1 MRTLRQ
7 QTVFLPLLPL
17 FRTGAISFLHNPPR
31 MAASIDPGEGGGDCP
46 AMPFRF
52 IHTADLHLDS
62 PLASLALRNADL
74 GDLVRGATRKSLERI
89 VDLAIAE
96 EVDMVI
102 VAGDLYDG
110 SQTSMATALF
120 LMEQMRRLDAAGIRV
135 FIIRGNHDAQSQ
147 ITRELTFPPNV
158 HVFDGR
164 GKPVKAGALASGREI
179 HVHGVS
185 FAQPHAPA
193 SLLPVFRAPVP
204 DAVNI
209 GLMHTSLAG
218 ASRHDPY
225 APVGIPDLAAHGFD
239 YWALGHIHQRRV
251 HAQSPWIVMPGNPQG
266 RDINEGG
273 PKGITLA
280 TVAEDGTISCE
291 ERSVAIAVFERLSVD
306 LSGIEDWH
314 GLLDRAETALG
325 QAKQAAGGAHLV
337 ARLTLAGATPLAW
350 RLRRDEDLL
359 LGELQNL
366 AASLGECWIEAVE
379 LAVSVPQTATD
390 ADAGPLAELER
401 LMHEDVVASHAY
413 REELRETLGD
423 LLRQLPKEA
432 RSLLAPDEA
441 TEEALLS
448 ELALQ
453 GADAVL
459 ARLGGESGR
468 A

>member
-1 MRTLRQ
+1 
-7 QTVFLPLLPL
+7 
-17 FRTGAISFLHNPPR
+17 
-31 MAASIDPGEGGGDCP
+31 
-46 AMPFRF
+46 MPFRF

-62 PLASLALRNADL
+62 PLTSLALRNADL
-74 GDLVRGATRKSLERI
+74 GDLVRGATRKALERI

-96 EVDMVI
+96 TVDAVI
-102 VAGDLYDG
+102 IAGDLYDG

-120 LMEQMRRLDAAGIRV
+120 LMGQMRRLDAAGILV
-135 FIIRGNHDAQSQ
+135 FLIRGNHDAQSQ

-164 GKPVKAGALASGREI
+164 GKPVRAGALASGREI

-185 FAQPHAPA
+185 FANPHAPS
-193 SLLPVFRAPVP
+193 SLLPTYRAPVP

-218 ASRHDPY
+218 ASSHDPY
-225 APVGIPDLAAHGFD
+225 APVGLSDLSAHGFD

-251 HAQSPWIVMPGNPQG
+251 HLEKPWIVMPGNPQG

-273 PKGITLA
+273 PKGVTLA
-280 TVAEDGTISCE
+280 TITDDGAITCE
-291 ERSVAIAVFERLSVD
+291 EHHVAIALFERLSID
-306 LSGIEDWH
+306 LSSSNDWP
-314 GLLDRAETALG
+314 GMLDQVETVLGEARA
-325 QAKQAAGGAHLV
+325 AANGAHLV
-337 ARLTLAGATPLAW
+337 ARLMLTGATPLAW

-359 LGELQNL
+359 LGEIQNL

-379 LAVSVPQTATD
+379 LAVSAPATSTGSD
-390 ADAGPLAELER
+390 TGPVDELSH
-401 LMHEDVVASHAY
+401 LMHADVVQSHAY
-413 REELRETLGD
+413 REELRETLAD

-441 TEEALLS
+441 AEEALLS
-448 ELALQ
+448 DLALQ
-453 GADAVL
+453 GSDSVL
-459 ARLGGESGR
+459 ARLGDSER

>member
-1 MRTLRQ
+1 
-7 QTVFLPLLPL
+7 
-17 FRTGAISFLHNPPR
+17 
-31 MAASIDPGEGGGDCP
+31 
-46 AMPFRF
+46 MPFRF

-62 PLASLALRNADL
+62 PLTSLALRNADL
-74 GDLVRGATRKSLERI
+74 GDLVRGATRKALERI

-96 EVDMVI
+96 AVDALI
-102 VAGDLYDG
+102 IAGDLYDG

-120 LMEQMRRLDAAGIRV
+120 LMGQMRRLDMAGIRV

-164 GKPVKAGALASGREI
+164 GKPVKAGALANGREI
-179 HVHGVS
+179 HIHGVS
-185 FAQPHAPA
+185 FANPHAPA
-193 SLLPVFRAPVP
+193 SLLPTYRAPVP

-218 ASRHDPY
+218 TSRHDPY
-225 APVGIPDLAAHGFD
+225 APVGIADLSAHGFD

-251 HAQSPWIVMPGNPQG
+251 HLEKPWIVMPGNPQG

-280 TVAEDGTISCE
+280 TIAEDGSIACE
-291 ERSVAIAVFERLSVD
+291 AHPVAIAIFERLSAD
-306 LSGIEDWH
+306 LSGIDDWPAM
-314 GLLDRAETALG
+314 LDRVETTLG
-325 QAKQAAGGAHLV
+325 EARAAADGAHLV
-337 ARLTLAGATPLAW
+337 ARLTLTGATPLAW

-359 LGELQNL
+359 LAEIQNI
-366 AASLGECWIEAVE
+366 AESLGECWIEAVE
-379 LAVSVPQTATD
+379 LAVTPPVAASGI
-390 ADAGPLAELER
+390 DAGPVTELSR
-401 LMHEDVVASHAY
+401 LMHEDVMESHAY
-413 REELRETLGD
+413 RAELREALSD

-441 TEEALLS
+441 SEEALLS

-453 GADAVL
+453 GSDAVL
-459 ARLGGESGR
+459 ARLGGESER

>member
-1 MRTLRQ
+1 
-7 QTVFLPLLPL
+7 
-17 FRTGAISFLHNPPR
+17 
-31 MAASIDPGEGGGDCP
+31 
-46 AMPFRF
+46 MPFRF

-74 GDLVRGATRKSLERI
+74 GDLVRGATRKALERI

-120 LMEQMRRLDAAGIRV
+120 LMAEMRRLEAAGIRV

-164 GKPVKAGALASGREI
+164 GKPVKAGALASGREV
-179 HVHGVS
+179 HVHGIS
-185 FAQPHAPA
+185 FAQPHAPN
-193 SLLPVFRAPVP
+193 SLLPAFRAPVP

-225 APVGIPDLAAHGFD
+225 APVGISDLAAHGFD

-251 HAQSPWIVMPGNPQG
+251 HSQAPWIVMPGNPQG

-273 PKGITLA
+273 PKSVTLA

-291 ERSVAIAVFERLSVD
+291 ERPVAIAVFERLSVD

-314 GLLDRAETALG
+314 GMLDRVETALG
-325 QAKQAAGGAHLV
+325 AAKAAAGAHLV
-337 ARLTLAGATPLAW
+337 ARLSLTGTTPLGW

-359 LGELQNL
+359 SGELQNL
-366 AASLGECWIEAVE
+366 AASLGDCWIEAVE
-379 LAVSVPQTATD
+379 LAVVQPQAVTE
-390 ADAGPLAELER
+390 ADAGPLAELGR
-401 LMHEDVVASHAY
+401 LMHDDVAASHAY

-423 LLRQLPKEA
+423 LLRQLPREA

-441 TEEALLS
+441 AEEALLA
-448 ELALQ
+448 ELALH

>member
-1 MRTLRQ
+1 
-7 QTVFLPLLPL
+7 
-17 FRTGAISFLHNPPR
+17 
-31 MAASIDPGEGGGDCP
+31 
-46 AMPFRF
+46 MPFRF

-62 PLASLALRNADL
+62 PLTSLALRNAEL
-74 GDLVRGATRKSLERI
+74 GGLVRGATRQALERI

-96 EVDMVI
+96 EVDAVVI
-102 VAGDLYDG
+102 AGDLYDG

-120 LMEQMRRLDAAGIRV
+120 LMGQMRRLETAGIGV

-164 GKPVKAGALASGREI
+164 GRPVRAGALATGREV

-193 SLLPVFRAPVP
+193 SLLPTFRAPVP

-225 APVGIPDLAAHGFD
+225 APVGLADLSAHGFD

-251 HAQSPWIVMPGNPQG
+251 HLERPWIVMPGNPQG

-273 PKGITLA
+273 PKGVTLA
-280 TVAEDGTISCE
+280 TIADDGTITCE
-291 ERSVAIAVFERLSVD
+291 ERLVAVAVFERLSVD
-306 LSGIEDWH
+306 LEGIDDWSGMLH
-314 GLLDRAETALG
+314 RVETVLAT
-325 QAKQAAGGAHLV
+325 AKRGAAGAHLV
-337 ARLTLAGATPLAW
+337 ARLAVVGATPLAW

-359 LGELQNL
+359 LGEVQNH
-366 AASLGECWIEAVE
+366 AASLGECWVEALE
-379 LAVSVPQTATD
+379 LAVSPPLAAAGV
-390 ADAGPLAELER
+390 DAGPIPELAR
-401 LMHEDVVASHAY
+401 LMRDDVVGSHSY
-413 REELRETLGD
+413 SEDLRGTLSD
-423 LLRQLPKEA
+423 VLRQLPKEA
-432 RSLLAPDEA
+432 RTLLAPDEA
-441 TEEALLS
+441 AEEALLS
-448 ELALQ
+448 EIALQ
-453 GADAVL
+453 GADLVL
-459 ARLGGESGR
+459 ARLGGDGER

>member
-1 MRTLRQ
+1 
-7 QTVFLPLLPL
+7 
-17 FRTGAISFLHNPPR
+17 
-31 MAASIDPGEGGGDCP
+31 
-46 AMPFRF
+46 MPFRF
-52 IHTADLHLDS
+52 LHTADLHLDS

-74 GDLVRGATRKSLERI
+74 GDLVRGATRKALERI

-96 EVDMVI
+96 RVDAVI

-120 LMEQMRRLDAAGIRV
+120 LMGQMRRLEAADIRV
-135 FIIRGNHDAQSQ
+135 FLIRGNHDAQSQ

-164 GKPVKAGALASGREI
+164 GKPVKAGALANGREV

-185 FAQPHAPA
+185 FANPHAPA
-193 SLLPVFRAPVP
+193 SLLPTYRAPVP

-225 APVGIPDLAAHGFD
+225 APVGLSDLAAHGFD

-251 HAQSPWIVMPGNPQG
+251 HLEKPWIVMPGNPQG

-273 PKGITLA
+273 PKGVTLA
-280 TVAEDGTISCE
+280 TVAEDGTITCAVHPVA
-291 ERSVAIAVFERLSVD
+291 VAIFERLAVD
-306 LSGIEDWH
+306 LSGIEDWP
-314 GLLDRAETALG
+314 GMLAAAEDVLAEARG
-325 QAKQAAGGAHLV
+325 AAGGAHLV
-337 ARLTLAGATPLAW
+337 ARLTLSGATPLAW

-366 AASLGECWIEAVE
+366 AASLGECWIEAVD
-379 LAVSVPQTATD
+379 LAVTPPAAAD
-390 ADAGPLAELER
+390 GADAGPLAELDR
-401 LMHEDVVASHAY
+401 LMREDVLENHAY
-413 REELRETLGD
+413 RADLRETLAD

-432 RSLLAPDEA
+432 RSLLAADEA
-441 TEEALLS
+441 AEEALLADLS
-448 ELALQ
+448 EA
-453 GADAVL
+453 GAAAVL
-459 ARLGGESGR
+459 ARLGER
-468 A
+468 T

>member
-1 MRTLRQ
+1 
-7 QTVFLPLLPL
+7 
-17 FRTGAISFLHNPPR
+17 
-31 MAASIDPGEGGGDCP
+31 
-46 AMPFRF
+46 MPFRF

-74 GDLVRGATRKSLERI
+74 GDLVRGATRKALERI

-120 LMEQMRRLDAAGIRV
+120 LMGEMRRLEAAGIRV

-164 GKPVKAGALASGREI
+164 GKPVKAGALASGREV
-179 HVHGVS
+179 HVHGIS
-185 FAQPHAPA
+185 FAQPHAPN
-193 SLLPVFRAPVP
+193 SLLPAFRAPVP

-225 APVGIPDLAAHGFD
+225 APVGISDLAAHGFD

-251 HAQSPWIVMPGNPQG
+251 HSQDPWIVMPGNPQG

-273 PKGITLA
+273 PKGVTLA
-280 TVAEDGTISCE
+280 TIAEDGTISCE
-291 ERSVAIAVFERLSVD
+291 ERPVAIAVFERLSVD

-314 GLLDRAETALG
+314 GMLDRVEAALG
-325 QAKQAAGGAHLV
+325 AAKTAAGAHLV
-337 ARLTLAGATPLAW
+337 ARLALTGTTPLGW

-359 LGELQNL
+359 AGELQNL
-366 AASLGECWIEAVE
+366 AASLGDCWIEAVE
-379 LAVSVPQTATD
+379 LAVVQPQAVAE
-390 ADAGPLAELER
+390 ADAGPLAELGR
-401 LMHEDVVASHAY
+401 LMHDDVAVSHAY

-423 LLRQLPKEA
+423 LLRQLPREA

-441 TEEALLS
+441 AEDALLS

>member
-1 MRTLRQ
+1 
-7 QTVFLPLLPL
+7 
-17 FRTGAISFLHNPPR
+17 
-31 MAASIDPGEGGGDCP
+31 
-46 AMPFRF
+46 MPFRF

-62 PLASLALRNADL
+62 PLASLALRNGDL
-74 GDLVRGATRKSLERI
+74 ADLVRGATRKALERI

-120 LMEQMRRLDAAGIRV
+120 LMGEMRRLEAAGIRV

-164 GKPVKAGALASGREI
+164 GKPVKAGALGGGREI
-179 HVHGVS
+179 HVHGIS
-185 FAQPHAPA
+185 FAQPHAPS
-193 SLLPVFRAPVP
+193 SLLPAYRAPVP

-251 HAQSPWIVMPGNPQG
+251 HSQRPWIVMPGNPQG

-273 PKGITLA
+273 LKGITLA
-280 TVAEDGTISCE
+280 TIAEDGTITCE
-291 ERSVAIAVFERLSVD
+291 EHAVAIAVFERLSVE
-306 LSGIEDWH
+306 LSGTADWS
-314 GLLDRAETALG
+314 GMLDRVEAALG
-325 QAKQAAGGAHLV
+325 EAKAAAAGAHLV
-337 ARLTLAGATPLAW
+337 ARLSLTGTTPLGW

-366 AASLGECWIEAVE
+366 AASLGDCWIEAVE
-379 LAVSVPQTATD
+379 LAVAAPQAIGE
-390 ADAGPLAELER
+390 ANAGPLTELGR
-401 LMHEDVVASHAY
+401 LMQDDVVASHAY

-423 LLRQLPKEA
+423 LLRQLPREA

-441 TEEALLS
+441 GEEALLS

-453 GADAVL
+453 GTDAVL
-459 ARLGGESGR
+459 ARLGGESGG